1 MNKFIIT
8 VLCSLMLTVTFAQ
21 KKKISK
27 PKKSTTT
34 PTEKL
39 IKLSLMLDGKDF
51 NQAPKTSLS
60 GLNFQISPKN
70 NYRVVWEAI
79 LMRGEKKIANN
90 FGDSMIG
97 EKLLSLGFVQAMR
110 KPGDILVLNIKKIR
124 LKKGDDVIEVKAEP
138 KKFNLSL

>member
-8 VLCSLMLTVTFAQ
+8 VFCSLILTVAFAQ

-27 PKKSTTT
+27 SKK
-34 PTEKL
+34 PTESS
-39 IKLSLMLDGKDF
+39 IKLSLMLDGKEF
-51 NQAPKTSLS
+51 TATPKTSLS
-60 GLNFQISPKN
+60 GLNFQINPKN

-110 KPGDILVLNIKKIR
+110 KPGDKLVLNIKKIR
-124 LKKGDDVIEVKAEP
+124 LKKGDNIVEVKAEP
-138 KKFNLSL
+138 TNFNLSL